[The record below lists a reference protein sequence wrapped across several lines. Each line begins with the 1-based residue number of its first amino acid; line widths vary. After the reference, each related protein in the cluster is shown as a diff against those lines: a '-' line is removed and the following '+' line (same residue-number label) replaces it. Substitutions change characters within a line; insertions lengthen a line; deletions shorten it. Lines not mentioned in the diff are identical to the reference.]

1 MTTTCLTQRTQL
13 SLAFGPPD
21 AKRLLNWFPVA
32 LAAAVFLVDF
42 FTPRGLAA
50 SALYVLVPAACLW
63 VPHAVMSTRMALIT
77 SALVVITY
85 LTDTDIGIPTWI
97 SLTNTFVAIVLVW
110 SVTWMVG
117 LRNRHEREVA
127 TLLSQVR
134 GLRERAETAETHVCD
149 EISRQLHEGIGQEL
163 TVVGWELD
171 EIREGVVD
179 SERVQ
184 AAATRLRER
193 ITASQDAVRRLAIN
207 LRRRSVDQSTAPRE
221 TYAHI
226 VWFTKQTGIGT
237 GLRGEPLLSKLSPE
251 GANCAFR
258 VIQEALTNVAKHA
271 HATIA
276 EVEISEV
283 ADQRIL
289 ITVTDD
295 GRGMTDGNRAKPA
308 SLGLIG
314 LEERLHS
321 VGGSLHIA
329 PAVFGGTRLSAVIP
343 KPPASK

>member
-21 AKRLLNWFPVA
+21 AKRLLNWLPVA

-127 TLLSQVR
+127 TLLLQVR
-134 GLRERAETAETHVCD
+134 GLRERAETAEAHVCD

-171 EIREGVVD
+171 DIREGSDD
-179 SERVQ
+179 SKRVA

-193 ITASQDAVRRLAIN
+193 IMASQDALRRLAVN
-207 LRRRSVDQSTAPRE
+207 LRRRSVDQSTAPGE
-221 TYAHI
+221 THAH
-226 VWFTKQTGIGT
+226 VEWFRKQTGIGT
-237 GLRGEPLLSKLSPE
+237 GLRGEQLLSTLSPE

-276 EVEISEV
+276 EVEISEIPN
-283 ADQRIL
+283 DRIQ

-295 GRGMTDGNRAKPA
+295 GRGMTDGDRAKSA

-314 LEERLHS
+314 LEERLLS

-329 PAVFGGTRLSAVIP
+329 AAAFGGTRLSAVIP
-343 KPPASK
+343 RPATST